1 MPSDMNVESSGA
13 RAAESYLLP
22 ITPPL
27 DQGDSD
33 LCWVYATLSMLETNY
48 TVRHPGSQVA
58 LSRGALQ
65 RDEIAD
71 RFLRLIRGEPRNL
84 DNGGLAVEA
93 LALIRQNGLLA
104 EDNFHDVLDPDP
116 IFRGIE
122 QHLAHQAD
130 PAGRRKELDETLKT
144 MLGAKPTT
152 TYLDGDALS
161 PAELARAVLGQERWV
176 EFDLAR
182 DGVEGWGSPHDPDAR
197 PETRV
202 MYVKL
207 NRMIDLIHHSL
218 ARGEAV
224 VWGSKDH
231 ALMIY
236 GGDYAQDG
244 TALSYWIK
252 DSLAPYTYRADAETI
267 HGKLN
272 DVTVTVDEQSSRCRD
287 C

>member
-84 DNGGLAVEA
+84 ENGGLAVEA

-104 EDNFHDVLDPDP
+104 EDDFHHVLDDPDP
-116 IFRGIE
+116 IFSAIE
-122 QHLAHQAD
+122 QELARYAD
-130 PAGRRKELDETLKT
+130 PAGRRKALDEALKT
-144 MLGAKPTT
+144 MFGAKPTT
-152 TYLDGDALS
+152 THL
-161 PAELARAVLGQERWV
+161 
-176 EFDLAR
+176 
-182 DGVEGWGSPHDPDAR
+182 
-197 PETRV
+197 
-202 MYVKL
+202 
-207 NRMIDLIHHSL
+207 
-218 ARGEAV
+218 
-224 VWGSKDH
+224 
-231 ALMIY
+231 
-236 GGDYAQDG
+236 
-244 TALSYWIK
+244 
-252 DSLAPYTYRADAETI
+252 
-267 HGKLN
+267 
-272 DVTVTVDEQSSRCRD
+272 
-287 C
+287 